1 MRKSGTGLLV
11 LVLLAAAMAPAAD
24 RPGEHGSAG
33 PVGGKKVRLT
43 GTLSGDGAR
52 LASDTGEQ
60 WKVSN
65 PEAVRGLEG
74 RRVSVRGYVGADE
87 HAIQVVKV
95 HPAPAETTYRANVYD
110 AAFRR

>member
-1 MRKSGTGLLV
+1 MLA

-33 PVGGKKVRLT
+33 PAGGKKVRLT
-43 GTLSGDGAR
+43 GTLSGDGAQ

-74 RRVSVRGYVGADE
+74 RRVRIRCYVRADE
-87 HAIQVVKV
+87 HAIQVVKARS
-95 HPAPAETTYRANVYD
+95 APAETTYRANVYD